1 MHQFLKDAME
11 WVLDKEEQ
19 SADTCHVP
27 LKQID
32 KQIAAVQ
39 ARKDKYQAEC
49 EDNLHE
55 MEHILVR
62 LHKMRDKNQ
71 DCAG

>member
-1 MHQFLKDAME
+1 MHEFMKNTLE
-11 WVLDKEEQ
+11 WILDKEEQ
-19 SADTCHVP
+19 SAGTCRIP

-39 ARKDKYQAEC
+39 SRKDKYQAEC

-62 LHKMRDKNQ
+62 LQKMHDKNE
-71 DCAG
+71 DCGD